1 MKNITIEFSNN
12 DTIEEAKEKLK
23 SITDTCKD
31 VYFSDNFIV
40 IASVLENCEGEEYII
55 CNIFKNLIE
64 ADSMIRVIGED
75 QNNFTTLSYFDLQSI
90 LFKIIA
96 IKLQGKTEYV
106 YENKYCIFD
115 LKSAI
120 IDRIAD
126 QLTNLYSSVDINC

>member
-1 MKNITIEFSNN
+1 
-12 DTIEEAKEKLK
+12 
-23 SITDTCKD
+23 
-31 VYFSDNFIV
+31 
-40 IASVLENCEGEEYII
+40 
-55 CNIFKNLIE
+55 
-64 ADSMIRVIGED
+64 MIRVIGED
-75 QNNFTTLSYFDLQSI
+75 PNNFTTLSYFDLQSM